1 MAETTYAQY
10 AEQAELDFEAREA
23 LSRFDRLSKLS
34 NEVEIGVG
42 FQAVDPTADPTTTPV
57 ETDEDPEIRHV
68 ADFWIRNHWS
78 PEAAAEVAAE
88 RAAANRVAELGLG
101 EVA

>member
-23 LSRFDRLSKLS
+23 LSRFDRLSKIS
-34 NEVEIGVG
+34 SEIELGIG
-42 FQAVDPTADPTTTPV
+42 FQAVDTDADPAHCAV
-57 ETDEDPEIRHV
+57 EADEDMEVRYV
-68 ADFWIRNHWS
+68 ADFYIRNHWS
-78 PEAAAEVAAE
+78 PEAAAEMAAE
-88 RAAANRVAELGLG
+88 REAATARELGLG